1 MRALV
6 WAVAFVA
13 VQVALVWTAGRALAV
28 VRPRPPRSLP
38 VRLLQWGLGILAVLG
53 IIAMTLPAGHG
64 PNFEGRT
71 ISVLRQVS
79 SAQEAFR
86 AEADVYG
93 PLECLAEPS
102 RCIPGYQGPV
112 ILTPSDPES
121 VERSLQYQLTFHA
134 GPAVTSTTG
143 ARGIETWAYVAN
155 PATRRTRGMR
165 SFCIDASGLMVAA
178 AAQPITVTN
187 AACPRDLPALN

>member
-6 WAVAFVA
+6 WALVFVA
-13 VQVALVWTAGRALAV
+13 VQVALLWTAGRALAV
-28 VRPRPPRSLP
+28 VRPRPRRSLP

-53 IIAMTLPAGHG
+53 FIAVTLPAGHG
-64 PNFEGRT
+64 LNYEGRT
-71 ISVLRQVS
+71 ISVLRQVT

-86 AEADVYG
+86 SAAEVYG

-112 ILTPSDPES
+112 MLTPSDPEQL
-121 VERSLQYQLTFHA
+121 ERSLQYRLTFHA
-134 GPAVTSTTG
+134 GPAVTSATG
-143 ARGIETWAYVAN
+143 ARGIQAWSYVAN

-165 SFCIDASGLMVAA
+165 SFCIDASGLMVVAA
-178 AAQPITVTN
+178 EPITVTN
-187 AACPRDLPALN
+187 AVCPRDLPAAN